1 MTESEYQREARRLRP
16 MLVDMGTQLLG
27 DAEAAEDAA
36 QEVLL
41 RLWQRVDALRIPL
54 DALARTAMRNHC
66 ISVLRNRTTRLP
78 LTDTLTDEDLP
89 EPDYRLEPM
98 AAAIEELPEVQR
110 TILRLRHV
118 QGMEMSRIAETMG
131 MSEAAVRKALNRARL
146 SVRQK
151 VISRR

>member
-16 MLVDMGTQLLG
+16 MLVDMGTRLLG

-54 DALARTAMRNHC
+54 DGLARTAMRNHC
-66 ISVLRNRTTRLP
+66 ISVLRSRTTRLP

-89 EPDYRLEPM
+89 EPDHRLEPM

-110 TILRLRHV
+110 TILRMRHV
-118 QGMEMSRIAETMG
+118 RGMEMSRIAETMG
-131 MSEAAVRKALNRARL
+131 MSEAAVRKALSRARL

>member
-16 MLVDMGTQLLG
+16 MLADMGTQLLG

-41 RLWQRVDALRIPL
+41 RLGQRGDALRIPL
-54 DALARTAMRNHC
+54 VALARTAMRYHC

-78 LTDTLTDEDLP
+78 LTDTLTDDDLP
-89 EPDYRLEPM
+89 VPDYRLEPM

-118 QGMEMSRIAETMG
+118 QGMEMNRIAETMG
-131 MSEAAVRKALNRARL
+131 MSEAAVRKALSRARL

>member
-89 EPDYRLEPM
+89 EPM

-118 QGMEMSRIAETMG
+118 QGMEMNRIAETMG
-131 MSEAAVRKALNRARL
+131 MSEAAVRKALSRARL